1 MRIKAG
7 FFILSLILLVSGC
20 NSEEK
25 STDINMNKDSIPPYT
40 KTSDDI
46 IDKHGNLENKERF
59 DKFFNNL
66 QQGIDDS
73 IRVVRYT
80 TEGDPIIYSYEF
92 ENEEINVTIDTR
104 RDEYGQ
110 GNVIYEIC
118 TSLKVNEDNERIDY
132 KLEGCSP
139 SIGDHIIL
147 TIE

>member
-1 MRIKAG
+1 MRIIAG
-7 FFILSLILLVSGC
+7 FYILSLILFVSGC

-25 STDINMNKDSIPPYT
+25 STAINMNGIPPYT

-46 IDKHGNLENKERF
+46 IDNHGNLENQERF
-59 DKFFNNL
+59 EKFFNNV

-80 TEGDPIIYSYEF
+80 TEGDPIIYSYKF
-92 ENEEINVTIDTR
+92 ENEEINVTIDKR

-110 GNVIYEIC
+110 GNVINEIC

>member
-20 NSEEK
+20 NSGEK
-25 STDINMNKDSIPPYT
+25 STDMNMDKDSIPPYT

-46 IDKHGNLENKERF
+46 IDKHGNLENKERL
-59 DKFFNNL
+59 DEFFNNV
-66 QQGIDDS
+66 QQGKDDS

-104 RDEYGQ
+104 RDGYGQ